1 MKRRQSTEPDL
12 FVISKK
18 LTDKEAKE
26 ISDFIKNYKRKQTS
40 NKQKNNKKLLK
51 PAEIE

>member
-18 LTDKEAKE
+18 LTDKESKE
-26 ISDFIKNYKRKQTS
+26 ISDFIRDYKAKKTDTLNKNKHRK
-40 NKQKNNKKLLK
+40 
-51 PAEIE
+51 AA